1 MQPFFHKYS
10 LLGAVCLAAAALT
23 SCRTIF
29 ERGEEGVAAVRYHRP
44 GELQR
49 HEVAAHVGIWSPL
62 GSKYYDDAA
71 ERITKSTNLEIP
83 SLGRPHYTI
92 GGSYHYHFNDR
103 LALGFETG
111 LIWCNQR
118 YDNSLS
124 NRQHEL
130 QAIQRYGEFREAW
143 MQTHPDQVF
152 PWNDWKPTALP
163 EEYAIIRDRLIFLMP
178 SLKYNWA
185 YFRRAS
191 LYNRFA
197 LGVSYQHL
205 RTDSRDLPALV
216 QTDLHDWHLAIHITF
231 IGLDFGAGPLHGF
244 CEFGVGANGFLTAG
258 LSYRF

>member
-1 MQPFFHKYS
+1 M
-10 LLGAVCLAAAALT
+10 
-23 SCRTIF
+23 
-29 ERGEEGVAAVRYHRP
+29 ER
-44 GELQR
+44 
-49 HEVAAHVGIWSPL
+49 
-62 GSKYYDDAA
+62 
-71 ERITKSTNLEIP
+71 LETDGP
-83 SLGRPHYTI
+83 
-92 GGSYHYHFNDR
+92 
-103 LALGFETG
+103 
-111 LIWCNQR
+111 
-118 YDNSLS
+118 
-124 NRQHEL
+124 
-130 QAIQRYGEFREAW
+130 
-143 MQTHPDQVF
+143 
-152 PWNDWKPTALP
+152 P